1 MFSLLFNY
9 TKLFGWLSIYKYYK
23 NDIILSLIIKNI
35 HNCGC
40 VAIKLTQWIL
50 PLLEIIET
58 NDYTNEIWFH
68 ELENVYENCNVH
80 SMSHTKEIYYKNFK
94 HDIEDVYEIDSI
106 IASGSIGQVLKI
118 ISREDKQI
126 YAMKIIHPDLKKQIQ
141 FVKLLLF
148 FLYNIPYLNN
158 YIIQQFPFNI
168 KQFINDFE
176 KQTYLVNESNNMI
189 QFYNNYKDN
198 PYIII
203 PKIKYISHDFLIM
216 SYEPGTRFDNIEC
229 SEYQK
234 YKCILLLQLFIKNNQ
249 VLLNFNHGDIH
260 KGNWKVTICNNE
272 PKLII
277 YDYGICWGLPDK
289 DKHMLEFID
298 DTFLKIEKGGDCLNE
313 LIVITDYLFKKKCSK
328 KIISET
334 LQKPGVILNPE
345 KLIEIIIKIA
355 KKEYIIL
362 DSLLLNIVIVIIQFT
377 KYFEKYDFIRDNTGL
392 KQGQSHYEYFRKRLL
407 DIYCFIKT
415 KDIFKEYQTFIE
427 EKLTTE
433 NVCINELFE
442 TIDTENDFQQYNL
455 DAIN

>member
-9 TKLFGWLSIYKYYK
+9 TKLFGWLSIYNYYK
-23 NDIILSLIIKNI
+23 NDIILSLIVKNI

-50 PLLEIIET
+50 PLLEIINNKE
-58 NDYTNEIWFH
+58 YCEKQWFH
-68 ELENVYENCNVH
+68 ELETVYENCNIH
-80 SMSHTKEIYYKNFK
+80 SMEYTKQIYYKNFNN
-94 HDIEDVYEIDSI
+94 DIEDDYKIDSI
-106 IASGSIGQVLKI
+106 IASGSIGQVLKV
-118 ISREDKQI
+118 ISKEDKKI

-141 FVKLLLF
+141 FIKFLLV

-176 KQTYLVNESNNMI
+176 KQTNLVNESNNMI
-189 QFYNNYKDN
+189 QFYNNYKQN

-203 PKIKYISHDFLIM
+203 PKIKYISSEILIM
-216 SYEPGTRFDNIEC
+216 SYECGTRFDDIKC

-249 VLLNFNHGDIH
+249 ILLNFNHGDIH
-260 KGNWKVTICNNE
+260 KGNWKVKVCNDE

-277 YDYGICWGLPDK
+277 YDYGICWGLPER

-298 DTFLKIEKGGDCLNE
+298 ETFLKIEQGDNCLNE
-313 LIVITDYLFKKKCSK
+313 LRLITEYLLNRKCSN
-328 KIISET
+328 KIINET
-334 LQKPGVILNPE
+334 LQQPGIILNPG

-362 DSLLLNIVIVIIQFT
+362 DSLLLNIVIIIIQFT
-377 KYFEKYDFIRDNTGL
+377 KYFEKYHFIRNDTEF
-392 KQGQSHYEYFRKRLL
+392 KQGYTGYEYFRKRLL

-427 EKLTTE
+427 EKLTKE
-433 NVCINELFE
+433 NVCINDLFE
-442 TIDTENDFQQYNL
+442 TIDTENNFKQYNL